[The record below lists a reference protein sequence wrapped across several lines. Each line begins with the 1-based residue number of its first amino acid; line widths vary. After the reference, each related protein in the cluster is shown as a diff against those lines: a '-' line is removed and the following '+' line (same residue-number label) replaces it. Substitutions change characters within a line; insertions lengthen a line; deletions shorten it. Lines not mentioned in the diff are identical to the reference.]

1 MKKNIRLVSTILVAL
16 VGLEAAA
23 RAASLECYFD
33 FTRYGLVP
41 PGSTIVS
48 NVHGKT
54 AATVRSV
61 GTTLNRWGLTIEA
74 GHGASD
80 TGVSIPSEGI
90 AAYAGDFTVQI
101 WFVTSETVSSNT
113 MLFGG
118 TTSSGT
124 DDNLSGDSAF
134 FVGYN
139 HLGDKTEY
147 IRPVVG
153 NGTRW
158 GTDMKAPK
166 GTGLSVLSLH
176 DYVVTYNSASRVMT
190 AYMNGAQVG
199 SMNAGGFAGLASLSE
214 GIVVGG
220 VRNSA
225 FRDDSSAP
233 VNIRSFLVYSGVLS
247 PGQVAKLHA
256 VGPVPGLDA
265 LGMADVVVR

>member
-1 MKKNIRLVSTILVAL
+1 MNHPSPEHAHAHPPAFTLRAL
-16 VGLEAAA
+16 HRRTCVDTWLKALGTAVG
-23 RAASLECYFD
+23 
-33 FTRYGLVP
+33 
-41 PGSTIVS
+41 
-48 NVHGKT
+48 
-54 AATVRSV
+54 
-61 GTTLNRWGLTIEA
+61 
-74 GHGASD
+74 
-80 TGVSIPSEGI
+80 
-90 AAYAGDFTVQI
+90 
-101 WFVTSETVSSNT
+101 
-113 MLFGG
+113 M
-118 TTSSGT
+118 
-124 DDNLSGDSAF
+124 SAF

-139 HLGDKTEY
+139 HVGDKTEY

-190 AYMNGAQVG
+190 AYMNGAQAG